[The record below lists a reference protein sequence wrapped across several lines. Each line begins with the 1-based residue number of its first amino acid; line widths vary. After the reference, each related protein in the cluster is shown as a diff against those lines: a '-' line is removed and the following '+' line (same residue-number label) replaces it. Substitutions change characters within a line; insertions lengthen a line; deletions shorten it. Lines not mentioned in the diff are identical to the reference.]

1 MQDYLII
8 AGTGFMLYFI
18 SNQGYPSFGM
28 VTISYVGLSSYL
40 ILVGIYFSAISVAQD
55 MKLRRSI
62 RNSIE
67 QNLDILDK
75 IGVENRIVAF
85 TKALS
90 DEITEDTGVESSLDE
105 QDIKEYMAEVIEET
119 KSLRRN
125 EPEKNH
131 T

>member
-1 MQDYLII
+1 
-8 AGTGFMLYFI
+8 
-18 SNQGYPSFGM
+18 
-28 VTISYVGLSSYL
+28 
-40 ILVGIYFSAISVAQD
+40 

-75 IGVENRIVAF
+75 IGVAEIQTGVEKRIVAF

-105 QDIKEYMAEVIEET
+105 QDIKDYMAEVIEET

>member
-1 MQDYLII
+1 MQGLF
-8 AGTGFMLYFI
+8 ASF
-18 SNQGYPSFGM
+18 YPPFGM

-40 ILVGIYFSAISVAQD
+40 ILVGICFSAISVAQD

-105 QDIKEYMAEVIEET
+105 QDIKDYMAEVIEET